1 MKHLRR
7 VTNCKSDTTSAL
19 QCDLLIFLWPCSNCA
34 PTREKAYVAWT
45 PSNKSPGQGVAGRE
59 KSLLQTP
66 SLSLDSYRNMSL
78 PSPRTCVTL
87 SLILKV
93 FICGW
98 QFHVP
103 VGRGNNYRKELIFD
117 QGGGIGWWRGCD
129 RNLGRKLLSYIYI
142 CCSHFY
148 DNQFHTVYL
157 NTPKSIWVFVRA
169 YFLIWVSKNLKPD
182 SQTAFTSFLS
192 VIIR

>member
-78 PSPRTCVTL
+78 PSPRACVTL

-117 QGGGIGWWRGCD
+117 QGGGIGWWSGCD
-129 RNLGRKLLSYIYI
+129 RNLGRKLLSYIYML
-142 CCSHFY
+142 F
-148 DNQFHTVYL
+148 
-157 NTPKSIWVFVRA
+157 
-169 YFLIWVSKNLKPD
+169 
-182 SQTAFTSFLS
+182 SFLWQS
-192 VIIR
+192 IPYSLSQHPQKHMGICQGIFPDLSFEKLETWLSNCIHFISQCYY